1 MLRCPS
7 CGEENPDRFRLCG
20 YCGASLQP
28 EAPPQ
33 ENRRVVTVVFSDLK
47 GSTSLG
53 ERLDSE
59 ALREVLAIYFEAMSA
74 VLVRHG
80 GTIEK
85 YIGDA
90 IMAVFGL
97 PRLHEDDALRAVRAA
112 VEMRE
117 TLEVINERLQKD
129 YGVRLENRTG
139 VYTGEVVSGDIT
151 TGQRLV
157 TGDTVN
163 VAARLEQ
170 SAPSCEV
177 LIGQPTY
184 ELVRDA
190 VKVEPVEPLELK
202 GKAERV
208 PAYQLLHAG
217 AGEGRVR
224 RVDLPL
230 VGRAEQL
237 LELSEVLDL
246 VRETGRPQ
254 LVTVVAPAG
263 TGKSRLLHGF
273 LDGRGHE
280 LTSLSGRCLPYGEGI
295 TYWPIAEA
303 VRGLAQVMQD
313 DPAEVVSER
322 VLALFAD
329 IPDAGKRVASAI
341 GLTEDAFPAEEIAWG
356 VRRLIEALAV
366 KGPVIMVLDDI
377 HWAERTLLDLAQD
390 LVESVEA
397 PLLLL
402 CGTRR
407 DLLDEHPGWPTSGAR
422 ARVID
427 LSPLTEDESNLVL
440 GSLLGAGAVDPA
452 VARWLTAAAEG
463 NPLFLEHLLSML
475 VDDEAVRQVDGLWVA
490 VKPLEE
496 LEAPSTITSLLAARL
511 DRLGPTDRT
520 VIERGAVM
528 GQSFYRG
535 GVEALSPEPV
545 RPLVRE
551 SLDSLEMKE
560 LVRSTGDVFVGLP
573 VYRFQHV
580 LVRDVA
586 YEGML
591 KRTRAEL
598 HASLVDWFEE
608 VAPDRLREFEEIR
621 GYHLEQAYLI
631 FTELGG
637 NEERTRDTGRRG
649 AEHLSSAGR
658 RALARG
664 DMPAA
669 SNLLHRAEALLPPGD
684 PQRPR
689 LLLEAGDALIE
700 IGNFTLADELLRK
713 AEEEATR
720 GGDRILEITA
730 RLAHLRLR
738 YTMDPEA
745 TEPIV
750 EEEVARVVPE
760 LEALQANEGLAR
772 AWRLLTQVNFT
783 ACRWSA
789 VEDAATRMTEYARLA
804 GDTTLEARF
813 LAAQAMAA
821 LYGPTPV
828 AAAEERCRQLLARAG
843 EDRRTHAIILCV
855 QAHLAAMD
863 GRFDQAREAYMKS
876 REVLDELGW
885 RFHAAL
891 TSLDSGA
898 VEMLAGDPVAAE
910 RELRMD
916 YETLNEM
923 GERDYMPTTAA
934 LLAEA
939 LYEQGRF
946 DDAESFAQISETFAA
961 SEDITSQFLWR
972 CVRAKV
978 AAQRGEPAAETLVLE
993 ALELTEKTEE
1003 LESQAQ
1009 VFMDLAE
1016 VLELSGR
1023 SDEAVPH
1030 LREALARYDA
1040 KGNVVSAARA
1050 RERLDALADHVAP

>member
-129 YGVRLENRTG
+129 YGIRLENRTG

-273 LDGRGHE
+273 LDGRGRE

-939 LYEQGRF
+939 LYEQSRF
-946 DDAESFAQISETFAA
+946 GDAESFAQISETFAA

>member
-273 LDGRGHE
+273 LDGRGRE

-939 LYEQGRF
+939 LYEQSRF
-946 DDAESFAQISETFAA
+946 GDAESFAQISETFAA

-1030 LREALARYDA
+1030 LREALARYHA

>member
-273 LDGRGHE
+273 LDGRGRE

-313 DPAEVVSER
+313 DPADVASER

-356 VRRLIEALAV
+356 VRRLLEALAA

-463 NPLFLEHLLSML
+463 NPLFLEHMLSML

-496 LEAPSTITSLLAARL
+496 LEVPSTITSLLAARL

-545 RPLVRE
+545 RPLVGE
-551 SLDSLEMKE
+551 SLDSLETKE
-560 LVRSTGDVFVGLP
+560 LVRSTGDVFVGLA

-700 IGNFTLADELLRK
+700 IGNFTLATELLRK

-750 EEEVARVVPE
+750 EDEVARVVPE
-760 LEALQANEGLAR
+760 LESLQANEGLAR

-789 VEDAATRMTEYARLA
+789 VEDAAVRMTEYARLA

-828 AAAEERCRQLLARAG
+828 AAAEERCRELLARAG

-863 GRFDQAREAYMKS
+863 GRFDQAREAYTKS

-939 LYEQGRF
+939 LYEQDRF
-946 DDAESFAQISETFAA
+946 DDAESFARISETFAA

-993 ALELTEKTEE
+993 ARELTEKTEE

-1016 VLELSGR
+1016 VLELLGR

>member
-129 YGVRLENRTG
+129 YGIRLENRTG

-273 LDGRGHE
+273 LDGRGRE

-939 LYEQGRF
+939 LYEQSRF
-946 DDAESFAQISETFAA
+946 GDAESFAQISETFAA

-972 CVRAKV
+972 CVRARV

-1030 LREALARYDA
+1030 LREALARYHA

>member
-273 LDGRGHE
+273 LDGRGRE

-397 PLLLL
+397 PLLLM

-939 LYEQGRF
+939 LYEQSRF
-946 DDAESFAQISETFAA
+946 GDAESFAQISETFAA

>member
-129 YGVRLENRTG
+129 YGIRLENRTG

-237 LELSEVLDL
+237 VELSEVLDL

-939 LYEQGRF
+939 LYEQSRF
-946 DDAESFAQISETFAA
+946 GDAESFAQISETFAA

>member
-246 VRETGRPQ
+246 VRETSRPQ

-273 LDGRGHE
+273 LDGRGRE

-356 VRRLIEALAV
+356 VRRLLEALAV

-496 LEAPSTITSLLAARL
+496 LEVPSTITSLLAARL

-551 SLDSLEMKE
+551 SLDSLETKE

-637 NEERTRDTGRRG
+637 NEARTRDTGRRG

-828 AAAEERCRQLLARAG
+828 AAAEERCRELLARAG
-843 EDRRTHAIILCV
+843 DDRRTHAIILCV

-910 RELRMD
+910 RELRGD

-946 DDAESFAQISETFAA
+946 DDADSFAQISETFAA

>member
-397 PLLLL
+397 PLLLM

-1030 LREALARYDA
+1030 LREALARYHA

>member
-237 LELSEVLDL
+237 VELSEVLDL

>member
-237 LELSEVLDL
+237 VELSEVLDL

-273 LDGRGHE
+273 LDGRGRE

-397 PLLLL
+397 PLLLM

-551 SLDSLEMKE
+551 SLDSLETKE

-978 AAQRGEPAAETLVLE
+978 AAQRGVPAAETLVLE

>member
-237 LELSEVLDL
+237 LELSEALDL

-273 LDGRGHE
+273 LDGRGRE

-313 DPAEVVSER
+313 DPADVASER
-322 VLALFAD
+322 VLGLFAD

-341 GLTEDAFPAEEIAWG
+341 GLTDDAFPAEEIAWG
-356 VRRLIEALAV
+356 VRRLIEALAA

-452 VARWLTAAAEG
+452 VAGWLTAAAEG
-463 NPLFLEHLLSML
+463 NPLFLEHMLSML
-475 VDDEAVRQVDGLWVA
+475 VEDEAVRQVDGLWVA

-496 LEAPSTITSLLAARL
+496 LEVPSTITSLLAARL

-545 RPLVRE
+545 RPLVGE
-551 SLDSLEMKE
+551 SLDSLETKE
-560 LVRSTGDVFVGLP
+560 LVRSTGDVFVGLA

-591 KRTRAEL
+591 KRTRADL

-621 GYHLEQAYLI
+621 GYHLEQAFLI

-700 IGNFTLADELLRK
+700 IGNFTLAAELLRK
-713 AEEEATR
+713 AEEEATT

-750 EEEVARVVPE
+750 EEEVARVLPE
-760 LEALQANEGLAR
+760 LESLQANEGLAR

-789 VEDAATRMTEYARLA
+789 VEDAAVRMTEYARLA

-828 AAAEERCRQLLARAG
+828 AAAEERCRELLARAG

-863 GRFDQAREAYMKS
+863 GRFDQAREAYTKS

-946 DDAESFAQISETFAA
+946 DDAESFARISETFAA
-961 SEDITSQFLWR
+961 SEDVTSQFLWR

-978 AAQRGEPAAETLVLE
+978 AAQRGEPAAETLALE

-1023 SDEAVPH
+1023 GDAAVPH

-1050 RERLDALADHVAP
+1050 RERLDALADHVAS

>member
-184 ELVRDA
+184 DLVRDA
-190 VKVEPVEPLELK
+190 VEVERVEPLELK

-237 LELSEVLDL
+237 VELSEVLDL

-273 LDGRGHE
+273 LDGRGRE

-303 VRGLAQVMQD
+303 VRGLAKVMQD

-341 GLTEDAFPAEEIAWG
+341 GLTDDAFPAEEIAWG
-356 VRRLIEALAV
+356 VRRLIEARAA

-407 DLLDEHPGWPTSGAR
+407 DLLDEHPGWPTSGPR

-440 GSLLGAGAVDPA
+440 GSLLGAGAIDPA
-452 VARWLTAAAEG
+452 VAGWLTAAAEG
-463 NPLFLEHLLSML
+463 NPLFLEQMLSML
-475 VDDEAVRQVDGLWVA
+475 IDDKAVRQVDGLWVA

-496 LEAPSTITSLLAARL
+496 LEVPSTITALLAARL

-545 RPLVRE
+545 RPLVGE
-551 SLDSLEMKE
+551 SLDSLETKE
-560 LVRSTGDVFVGLP
+560 LVRSTGDMFVGLP

-637 NEERTRDTGRRG
+637 NEERTRETGRRG
-649 AEHLSSAGR
+649 AGHLSSAGR

-713 AEEEATR
+713 AEEEATT

-738 YTMDPEA
+738 YTMDPEG

-750 EEEVARVVPE
+750 EQEVARVVPE

-789 VEDAATRMTEYARLA
+789 VEEAAARMTEYARLA

-828 AAAEERCRQLLARAG
+828 AAAEERCRELLARAG
-843 EDRRTHAIILCV
+843 DDRRTHAIILCV

-863 GRFDQAREAYMKS
+863 GRFDEAREAYTKS
-876 REVLDELGW
+876 RAVLDELGW

-898 VEMLAGDPVAAE
+898 VEMLARDPVAAE

-916 YETLNEM
+916 YETLTEM

-978 AAQRGEPAAETLVLE
+978 AAQRGEPAAETLVLA

-1003 LESQAQ
+1003 PESQAQ
-1009 VFMDLAE
+1009 VFMDFAE
-1016 VLELSGR
+1016 VLELTGR
-1023 SDEAVPH
+1023 ADQAVPH

>member
-129 YGVRLENRTG
+129 YGIRLENRTG

-939 LYEQGRF
+939 LYEQSRF
-946 DDAESFAQISETFAA
+946 GDAESFAQISETFAA

-1030 LREALARYDA
+1030 LREALARYHA

>member
-237 LELSEVLDL
+237 LELSEMLDL

-273 LDGRGHE
+273 LDGRGRE

-939 LYEQGRF
+939 LYEQSRF
-946 DDAESFAQISETFAA
+946 GDAESFAQISETFAA

-978 AAQRGEPAAETLVLE
+978 AAQRGEPAAETLVQE

>member
-117 TLEVINERLQKD
+117 TLEAINERLQKD

-184 ELVRDA
+184 DLVRDA
-190 VKVEPVEPLELK
+190 VKVERVEPLELK

-224 RVDLPL
+224 RVDLPM

-237 LELSEVLDL
+237 VELSEVLDL

-273 LDGRGHE
+273 LDGRGRE

-303 VRGLAQVMQD
+303 VRGLAKVMQD

-356 VRRLIEALAV
+356 VRRLIEALAAN
-366 KGPVIMVLDDI
+366 GPVIMVLDDI

-422 ARVID
+422 ARLID

-463 NPLFLEHLLSML
+463 NPLFLEHMLSML
-475 VDDEAVRQVDGLWVA
+475 VDDEAVRQVDGRWVA

-496 LEAPSTITSLLAARL
+496 REVPGTITSLLAARL

-545 RPLVRE
+545 RPLVGE
-551 SLDSLEMKE
+551 SLDSLETKE

-713 AEEEATR
+713 AEEEATT

-789 VEDAATRMTEYARLA
+789 VEDAAARMTEYARLA

-828 AAAEERCRQLLARAG
+828 AAAEERCRELLARAG
-843 EDRRTHAIILCV
+843 DDRRTHAIILCV

-863 GRFDQAREAYMKS
+863 GRFDQAREAYRKS

-916 YETLNEM
+916 YETLTEM

-978 AAQRGEPAAETLVLE
+978 AAQRGERAAEALVLE
-993 ALELTEKTEE
+993 ALELTGKTEE

-1050 RERLDALADHVAP
+1050 RERLDALADQVAP

>member
-273 LDGRGHE
+273 LDGRGRE

-397 PLLLL
+397 PLLLM

>member
-129 YGVRLENRTG
+129 YGIRLENRTG

-237 LELSEVLDL
+237 VELSEVLDL

-273 LDGRGHE
+273 LDGRGRE

-939 LYEQGRF
+939 LYEQSRF
-946 DDAESFAQISETFAA
+946 GDAESFAQISETFAA

-1030 LREALARYDA
+1030 LREALARYHA

>member
-273 LDGRGHE
+273 LDGRGRE

-863 GRFDQAREAYMKS
+863 GRFDRAREAYMKS

>member
-273 LDGRGHE
+273 LDGRGRE

-313 DPAEVVSER
+313 DPADVVSER

-356 VRRLIEALAV
+356 VRRLMEALAA

-496 LEAPSTITSLLAARL
+496 LEVPSTITSLLAARL

-545 RPLVRE
+545 RPHVGE
-551 SLDSLEMKE
+551 SLDSLETKE
-560 LVRSTGDVFVGLP
+560 LVRSTGDVFVGLA

-621 GYHLEQAYLI
+621 GYHLEQAFLI

-713 AEEEATR
+713 AEEEATT

-760 LEALQANEGLAR
+760 LESLQANEGLAR

-828 AAAEERCRQLLARAG
+828 AAAEERCRELLERAG

-946 DDAESFAQISETFAA
+946 DDAESFARISETFAA

-978 AAQRGEPAAETLVLE
+978 AAQRGEPAAETLVRE

-1016 VLELSGR
+1016 VLELTGR
-1023 SDEAVPH
+1023 GDEAVPH

>member
-184 ELVRDA
+184 DLVRDA
-190 VKVEPVEPLELK
+190 VKVERVEPLELK

-237 LELSEVLDL
+237 VELSEVLDL

-273 LDGRGHE
+273 LDGRGRE

-341 GLTEDAFPAEEIAWG
+341 GLTDDLFPAEEIAWG
-356 VRRLIEALAV
+356 VRRLIEALAA

-475 VDDEAVRQVDGLWVA
+475 VDDEAVQQVDGLWVA
-490 VKPLEE
+490 VKPLKE
-496 LEAPSTITSLLAARL
+496 LEVPSTITSLLAARL

-545 RPLVRE
+545 RPLVGE
-551 SLDSLEMKE
+551 SLDSLETKE
-560 LVRSTGDVFVGLP
+560 LVRSTGDVFVGLA

-621 GYHLEQAYLI
+621 GYHLEQAFLI

-700 IGNFTLADELLRK
+700 IGNFTLADGLLRK
-713 AEEEATR
+713 AEEEATT

-760 LEALQANEGLAR
+760 LESLQANEGLAR

-789 VEDAATRMTEYARLA
+789 VEDAAARMTEYARLA

-828 AAAEERCRQLLARAG
+828 AAAEERCRELLARAG

-946 DDAESFAQISETFAA
+946 DDAESFARISETFAA

-978 AAQRGEPAAETLVLE
+978 SAQRGEPAAETLVLE